1 MRKFFKQD
9 WLINGIVFLLLCFGL
24 SAIYSTS
31 PSNFYRQVIFASIGF
46 ILLFLVSRLNYLN
59 LKNYTL
65 LLYCLAIILLI
76 LVLIFSHKI
85 RGASSWFNFS
95 QFGFQPVELTK
106 LVMIIVLARYFA
118 KRSYDIHRWRTII
131 ISAVYLV
138 LPIGFILIQP
148 DLGSALVIIAIWLG
162 ISLMAGIKISHA
174 IIICLIFII
183 IASASWFFL
192 LKDYQKNRLLVF
204 LNPVL
209 DPLGRGYNVI
219 QSIIAVGSGRF
230 LGKGLG
236 FGSQSQL
243 NFLPEQHTDFIFAA
257 IAEELG
263 FVGVFFV
270 LVLFALFFFRC
281 FKILFRIDENFG
293 RFLVLGLVIYFFT
306 HIFINI
312 GMNVGLLPITGI
324 SLPLISYGGSNLLM
338 TLIAIGIL
346 QSISIRTK
354 MMI

>member
-1 MRKFFKQD
+1 MRKFLQQD
-9 WLINGIVFLLLCFGL
+9 WLIIGIVFLLLCFGL

-31 PSNFYRQVIFASIGF
+31 PNNFYRQAIFAFIGL
-46 ILLFLVSRLNYLN
+46 ILLFFISRLNYHN

-65 LLYCLAIILLI
+65 LLYCLTIILLI
-76 LVLIFSHKI
+76 LVLIFGHKI

-118 KRSYDIHRWRTII
+118 KHSYDIRKWRTII
-131 ISAVYLV
+131 ISAVYLA
-138 LPIGFILIQP
+138 LPVGFILAQP
-148 DLGSALVIIAIWLG
+148 DLGSALVIITIWLG
-162 ISLMAGIKISHA
+162 ISLMAGIKISHLA
-174 IIICLIFII
+174 IIFLILII

-192 LKDYQKNRLLVF
+192 LKDYQKSRFLVF
-204 LNPVL
+204 LNPAL

-236 FGSQSQL
+236 YGSQSQL

-263 FVGVFFV
+263 FVGVFFIIA
-270 LVLFALFFFRC
+270 LFGLFFFRC
-281 FKILFRIDENFG
+281 FRILFKTDDNFG
-293 RFLVLGLVIYFFT
+293 RFLILGLIIYLFT

-312 GMNVGLLPITGI
+312 GMNIGLLPITGI
-324 SLPLISYGGSNLLM
+324 PLPLLSYGGSNLLV

-346 QSISIRTK
+346 QSIRNE
-354 MMI
+354 